1 MEHQIGAWAEV
12 TATVTEA
19 DTAIHFRSGDV
30 AVLATPR
37 VVALVEEAACEAI
50 RPSVPKGRT
59 TVGTRIELDHLAP
72 SPIGSEVVARA
83 EVVSLDGN
91 WIEFSV
97 VVTMGDSEVAR
108 GRHFRVGVVR
118 DRFEAS

>member
-12 TATVTEA
+12 TTTVSET
-19 DTAIHFRSGDV
+19 DTAIHFGSGDV

-50 RPSVPKGRT
+50 RSSMEDGRT
-59 TVGTRIELDHLAP
+59 TVGTRIELDHLLP

-83 EVVSLDGN
+83 EVVSLDGH
-91 WIEFSV
+91 WIEFGV
-97 VVTMGDSEVAR
+97 VVTMDDREVAR
-108 GRHFRVGVVR
+108 GRHYRVGVGR

>member
-12 TATVTEA
+12 AATVTEA
-19 DTAIHFRSGDV
+19 DTAIHFGSGDV

-37 VVALVEEAACEAI
+37 VVALVEEAACLAI
-50 RPSVPKGRT
+50 RTSVPQGRT
-59 TVGTRIELDHLAP
+59 TVGTRIELDHLLP
-72 SPIGSEVVARA
+72 SPVGSEVVARA
-83 EVVSLDGN
+83 EVVSLDGH

-97 VVTMGDSEVAR
+97 SVTMDDTEVAR
-108 GRHFRVGVVR
+108 GRHLRVGVAR